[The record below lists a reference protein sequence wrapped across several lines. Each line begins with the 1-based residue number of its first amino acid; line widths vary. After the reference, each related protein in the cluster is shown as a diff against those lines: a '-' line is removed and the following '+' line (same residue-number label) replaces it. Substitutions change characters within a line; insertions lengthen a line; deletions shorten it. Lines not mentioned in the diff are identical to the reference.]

1 MGTRSNATEP
11 QMGAIVP
18 IVIGTAGHIDHG
30 KSSLVR
36 ALTGIDPD
44 RLKEEK
50 ERGLT
55 IDLGFAPLVLPDGR
69 RVGIVDVPGH
79 ERFIR
84 NMVAGATGIDLVV
97 LVVAADDGV
106 MPQTREHLQ
115 IMELL
120 GVGRGFVALTKIDMV
135 EPELVEL
142 AELDIRESV
151 APTFLAD
158 APILRVSS
166 ITGEGLDALRDVL
179 FAMAATTEP
188 RSAAGVFRMPIQR
201 VFSKPGLGTVLTG
214 IPVSGS
220 VKPGD
225 VLELLPAGV
234 RGKVRGIQAYKSSS
248 ESARAG
254 HSSAINLSDVER
266 ATANRGDVLATPNFF
281 TAQRMV
287 AARVTALADLDRA
300 IENRMRIRLHTGTAD
315 PAGEIVLLDAEELGP
330 GASGLVQLRL
340 DDPVVCAPGDR
351 FVLRLLSPVVTLGG
365 GVLLEESRYRLKRF
379 KGFVV
384 EGLARQEQSLGSPA
398 ALLESVLARGDDTT
412 MSVEEL
418 SVCIKRE
425 RDETRALLADLRAE
439 GRAVEPKEGRWVHPD
454 RLEAELA
461 RVRAA
466 LDAWFAEAPHRLFV
480 ESIELRRR
488 TGQEDASVRLLLDVL
503 VERGAVTPA
512 PGGRVAVAGREPE
525 LRPELAA
532 RVAEVDRRL
541 AETGLQPPTAE
552 ELAGAAEGNPAGKAE
567 ARLVARALEHL
578 IDAGRAVHVG
588 AGLHMHADAVE
599 RAKAAVIANC
609 TAHGQLEIPAL
620 RDELGTSRRFLIP
633 LLEHFDA
640 QGVTLRQGGHR
651 VLKRR

>member
-1 MGTRSNATEP
+1 MESRSKTTEATP
-11 QMGAIVP
+11 GAIVP

-115 IMELL
+115 IMEIL
-120 GVGRGFVALTKIDMV
+120 GVRRGFVALTKIDAV
-135 EPELVEL
+135 EPELIEL

-166 ITGEGLDALRDVL
+166 ITGEGLEALRDVL
-179 FAMAATTEP
+179 FAMAAETEP
-188 RSAAGVFRMPIQR
+188 RSSEGVFRMPVQR

-214 IPVSGS
+214 IPVTGS
-220 VKPGD
+220 VKAGD
-225 VLELLPAGV
+225 VLELLPAGA
-234 RGKVRGIQAYKSSS
+234 RGKVRGIQAYKSS
-248 ESARAG
+248 EQSARAG
-254 HSSAINLSDVER
+254 HSSAINVSDIER
-266 ATANRGDVLATPNFF
+266 ATAHRGDVLATPNFF
-281 TAQRMV
+281 SAQRMV
-287 AARVTALADLDRA
+287 AARVTALAELDRV

-340 DDPVVCAPGDR
+340 DEPVVCAPGDR
-351 FVLRLLSPVVTLGG
+351 FVLRLLSPVLTLGG

-384 EGLARQEQSLGSPA
+384 EGLAQQEQSLGTPA
-398 ALLESVLARGDDTT
+398 ALLESFLARADETT
-412 MSVEEL
+412 MSVDEL
-418 SVCIKRE
+418 SVCIKRA
-425 RDETRALLADLRAE
+425 RAETLGLLAGLRDE
-439 GRAVEPKEGRWVHPD
+439 GRALEPKEGRWVHPD
-454 RLEAELA
+454 RLESGVV
-461 RVRAA
+461 RMRAA
-466 LDAWFAEAPHRLFV
+466 LDAWFAAAPHRAFV
-480 ESIELRRR
+480 EGIELRRR
-488 TGQEDASVRLLLDVL
+488 TKLDEASVKLLLDVL
-503 VERGAVTPA
+503 VERGVVSAA
-512 PGGRVAVAGREPE
+512 PGGRVELVGREPV
-525 LRPELAA
+525 LAGGLAA
-532 RVAEVDRRL
+532 AVEAVDRRL
-541 AETGLQPPTAE
+541 TETGLQPPGPEELE
-552 ELAGAAEGNPAGKAE
+552 ELASGAK
-567 ARLVARALEHL
+567 LVERALEHL
-578 IDAGRAVHVG
+578 VDVGRAVHVG

-599 RAKAAVIANC
+599 RAKAAVVRNC
-609 TAHGQLEIPAL
+609 EAHGHLEIPEL

-633 LLEHFDA
+633 VLEYLDA